1 MCLTCNTC
9 FRRPIRVHNPNDI
22 SIGLAIF
29 AQLTVECHRARLG
42 MFFPLTIA
50 PSHKDLDPHLI
61 RGSLSPSDS
70 VSQTASRSVQP
81 FLHSSWQSVAILY
94 NGPPLPSPSKLPLPT
109 GTWTPFNTWFLVLM
123 RAQNQIGISIGSAV
137 FVQMTTEWPYTL
149 QRDAPSPSK
158 LPLPMGIW
166 TPSMVPWVKPSSQPK
181 HTDRQTTLL
190 GR

>member
-81 FLHSSWQSVAILY
+81 FLHSSRQSVPNTLLTSSPFTPQ
-94 NGPPLPSPSKLPLPT
+94 NCPFTGGSGPHLINDSFCLSPRPERHLDRFSRFCRAHDHDRQTDRQPS
-109 GTWTPFNTWFLVLM
+109 
-123 RAQNQIGISIGSAV
+123 
-137 FVQMTTEWPYTL
+137 
-149 QRDAPSPSK
+149 
-158 LPLPMGIW
+158 
-166 TPSMVPWVKPSSQPK
+166 
-181 HTDRQTTLL
+181 DRQTTLL
-190 GR
+190 RH